1 MLNILLFTTTV
12 IIWGTTWIGIA
23 AQIGQVPIMVSIF
36 LRFALAGGIMLAG
49 LAVLGRFGRPAV
61 WRFVIIQALCL
72 FCFNFIGLYKAS
84 GLVPSGLV
92 AVVFSLASIF
102 NAINARIFFGDRIT
116 AQTFLAGTTG
126 ATGLVLI
133 FWTDL
138 FASFDVTTVHGIGWA
153 ALGTLMFSFGNMASR
168 RNGELGITPVTANSW
183 GMGIG
188 ALALA
193 GLIAASGQ
201 PVRLT
206 LDPVYWVA
214 LIYLAIIG
222 SVAGFTTYLV
232 LVARIGSARA
242 GYSTV
247 IFPVVALA
255 ISTVVEGYSWTP
267 LAFAGVALTI
277 LGNVMMFWRPRA
289 SRSASLPGS
298 PQMAGLAQT
307 KPAEWDGTTR

>member
-1 MLNILLFTTTV
+1 MVNMLLFATTV
-12 IIWGTTWIGIA
+12 MIWGTTWIGIA
-23 AQIGQVPIMVSIF
+23 AQVGEVPIMVSIS
-36 LRFALAGGIMLAG
+36 LRFALAGAIMLAG
-49 LAVLGRFGRPAV
+49 LAVLGRFGRPAA

-84 GLVPSGLV
+84 GLITSGLV
-92 AVVFSLASIF
+92 ALVFSLASIF

-116 AQTFLAGTTG
+116 ARTILAGATG
-126 ATGLVLI
+126 ATGLALI
-133 FWTDL
+133 FWKDIFAGLDL
-138 FASFDVTTVHGIGWA
+138 TTVQGIGWA

-183 GMGIG
+183 GMCIG

-193 GLIAASGQ
+193 GLIVASGQ
-201 PVRLT
+201 AVRLT
-206 LDPVYWVA
+206 ADPVYWVA
-214 LIYLAIIG
+214 LVYLAIVG

-267 LAFAGVALTI
+267 LSFAGVALTF

-289 SRSASLPGS
+289 SRSANLPGS
-298 PQMAGLAQT
+298 PQLAGLPQT
-307 KPAEWDGTTR
+307 KPAEGDGKTR